1 MGNRKFISYLL
12 SAVLLL
18 GLASC
23 SDRMPIPRK
32 VMQRIYYDM
41 MLADSYVEALPDSR
55 MASDSIAVYPPIIEK
70 YGYTVDQFLASQAIL
85 LKDPEKMSKLFA
97 ANNKMYHDSAEALM
111 ARIHLRDSLADVEF
125 QLAEEARVAMDEFL
139 DSISSYKMLDTL
151 VLTFTGDSLIIDT
164 LFTIVDT
171 TAAGQTDDAMANKPR
186 KPNFEEPEET
196 VDEIDM
202 EFKELEEIADQ
213 SRKDVEEEKAQ
224 SGEKKSVLKRIFR
237 SKEKKDD
244 SPEKKRLKEI
254 EEKFK

>member
-1 MGNRKFISYLL
+1 
-12 SAVLLL
+12 
-18 GLASC
+18 
-23 SDRMPIPRK
+23 
-32 VMQRIYYDM
+32 
-41 MLADSYVEALPDSR
+41 
-55 MASDSIAVYPPIIEK
+55 
-70 YGYTVDQFLASQAIL
+70 
-85 LKDPEKMSKLFA
+85 
-97 ANNKMYHDSAEALM
+97 M